1 MTGRRQMQHLVSYLL
16 FAAALIG
23 LALAIRRIK
32 RQLRSKH
39 DELSAFEG
47 EEHRMFAFLHD
58 LGSAIGSDTTMTGL
72 YRLIVDG
79 VDKVVAARG
88 GALYLLDD
96 SRNNL
101 QPKYL
106 SAECPP
112 LARIPAEI
120 LEKAQRDPRALESY
134 LRLAQV
140 PADEGVLGAILSS
153 GEAASVLDLAAHE
166 SFGGMTADCGP
177 DIAALIAPLRH
188 GGKDLGILAVT
199 RKKED
204 GAFTA
209 NDFAVFRTVAEQSA
223 FAIGNA
229 LVHREASEK
238 RQMEGELR
246 NAREVQRVLLPQGEP
261 VVPGYR
267 VSGTNMPARII
278 SGDYYDHLDLG
289 DGRHGVVIA
298 DVSGK
303 GVAAGLI
310 MAMCRSV
317 LRSLAGAHDSPAE
330 ALGRVNR
337 QLFPD
342 IKEDMFISLIYAVIE
357 GDEGTVKFARAGH
370 DPALLYRAEEKTVS
384 LIRPPG
390 LALGID
396 DGDVFER
403 VTKVEEIRMNPGDCL
418 LLHTDGV
425 KEAVNAAGE
434 EFGMDRL
441 RDAFRESA
449 SLGAEAAIRSVER
462 ELARFVG
469 ESPQM
474 DDVTLVAV
482 EKR

>member
-1 MTGRRQMQHLVSYLL
+1 MQHLVTYLL
-16 FAAALIG
+16 LAVVVIG
-23 LALAIRRIK
+23 LAVAMRK
-32 RQLRSKH
+32 VKVQLRNKNE
-39 DELSAFEG
+39 ELNAFEG
-47 EEHRMFAFLHD
+47 EEQRMFAFLHD

-79 VDKVVAARG
+79 VNKVVAARG

-96 SRNNL
+96 SRQKL
-101 QPKYL
+101 QPRYL
-106 SAECPP
+106 SASCPA
-112 LARIPAEI
+112 LVGVPAEVQQ
-120 LEKAQRDPRALESY
+120 KALKDPRALDSH

-140 PADEGVLGAILSS
+140 PMDEGVFGAVLAA
-153 GEAASVLDLAAHE
+153 GEALQIADVKAHE
-166 SFGGMTADCGP
+166 SFRNSKTSPGEG
-177 DIAALIAPLRH
+177 IVALIAPLRH
-188 GGKDLGILAVT
+188 GGRDLGVLSVT
-199 RKKED
+199 RSKEE
-204 GAFTA
+204 APFTA

-303 GVAAGLI
+303 GVAAGLL

-317 LRSLAGAHDSPAE
+317 LRSLAGVHESPAE

-342 IKEDMFISLIYAVIE
+342 IKEDMFISLFYAVIE
-357 GDEGTVKFARAGH
+357 GDGGTVKFARAGH
-370 DPALLYRAEEKTVS
+370 DPALLYRAEERSVE
-384 LIRPPG
+384 LIKPPG

-396 DGDVFER
+396 EGDVFER
-403 VTKVEEIRMNPGDCL
+403 VTKVQEIRMNPGDCFL
-418 LLHTDGV
+418 FHTDGV

-434 EFGMDRL
+434 EFGMERL
-441 RDAFRESA
+441 REAFRECA
-449 SLGAEAAIRSVER
+449 SLGAEATIRCVER
-462 ELARFVG
+462 ELAKFVG
-469 ESPQM
+469 EAPQM

>member
-1 MTGRRQMQHLVSYLL
+1 MQHLVTYLL
-16 FAAALIG
+16 LAVVVIG
-23 LALAIRRIK
+23 LALAIRK
-32 RQLRSKH
+32 VKVQLRSKN
-39 DELSAFEG
+39 DELNAFEG
-47 EEHRMFAFLHD
+47 EEQRMFAFLHD

-79 VDKVVAARG
+79 VNKVVAAKG

-96 SRNNL
+96 SRHKL

-106 SAECPP
+106 SAACPA
-112 LARIPAEI
+112 LVGVPAEVRQRA
-120 LEKAQRDPRALESY
+120 EKDPRALESH

-140 PADEGVLGAILSS
+140 PADEGIFGAVLAA
-153 GEAASVLDLAAHE
+153 GEAMQIADVKGHE
-166 SFGGMTADCGP
+166 AFRNAQAGP
-177 DIAALIAPLRH
+177 AEGIVALIAPLRH
-188 GGKDLGILAVT
+188 GGRDLGVLSVT
-199 RKKED
+199 RGKDESP
-204 GAFTA
+204 FTA

-246 NAREVQRVLLPQGEP
+246 NARDVQRVLLPQGEP

-278 SGDYYDHLDLG
+278 SGDYYDHLELG

-303 GVAAGLI
+303 GVAAGLL

-342 IKEDMFISLIYAVIE
+342 IKEDMFISLFYAVIE
-357 GDEGTVKFARAGH
+357 GDAGTVKFARAGH
-370 DPALLYRAEEKTVS
+370 DPALLYRAEERSVE
-384 LIRPPG
+384 LIKPPG

-403 VTKVEEIRMNPGDCL
+403 VTKVQEIRMSPGDCL
-418 LLHTDGV
+418 LFHTDGV

-441 RDAFRESA
+441 RDAFRECA
-449 SLGAEAAIRSVER
+449 SLGAEATIRCVER
-462 ELARFVG
+462 ELAKFVG
-469 ESPQM
+469 EAPQM

>member
-1 MTGRRQMQHLVSYLL
+1 MQHLVTYFLL
-16 FAAALIG
+16 AAVVIG
-23 LALAIRRIK
+23 LALAMRK
-32 RQLRSKH
+32 VKVQLRNKR

-47 EEHRMFAFLHD
+47 EEQRMFAFLHD

-79 VDKVVAARG
+79 VNKVVAAKG

-96 SRNNL
+96 SRLKL

-106 SAECPP
+106 SSSCPA
-112 LARIPAEI
+112 LVGVPAEI
-120 LEKAQRDPRALESY
+120 MQKADKDLRALDSH

-140 PADEGVLGAILSS
+140 PSDEGIFGAVLTA
-153 GEAASVLDLAAHE
+153 GEALHIADVRAHE
-166 SFGGMTADCGP
+166 SFRNAKTSPGEG
-177 DIAALIAPLRH
+177 IVALIAPLRH
-188 GGKDLGILAVT
+188 GGRDLGVLCVT
-199 RKKED
+199 RHRDE
-204 GAFTA
+204 APFTA

-303 GVAAGLI
+303 GVAAGLL

-317 LRSLAGAHDSPAE
+317 LRSLAGAHESPAE

-342 IKEDMFISLIYAVIE
+342 IKEDMFISLFYAVIE
-357 GDEGTVKFARAGH
+357 GDGGTVKFARAGH
-370 DPALLYRAEEKTVS
+370 DPALLYRAGERSVE
-384 LIRPPG
+384 LIKPPG

-396 DGDVFER
+396 EGDVFER
-403 VTKVEEIRMNPGDCL
+403 VTKVQEIRMNPGDCFL
-418 LLHTDGV
+418 FHTDGV

-449 SLGAEAAIRSVER
+449 PQGAEATIRSVER

-469 ESPQM
+469 EAPQM

>member
-1 MTGRRQMQHLVSYLL
+1 MPHLVSYILL
-16 FAAALIG
+16 GIVLTGLIVAA
-23 LALAIRRIK
+23 RK
-32 RQLRSKH
+32 FKVQLRSK
-39 DELSAFEG
+39 DAELKAFEG
-47 EEHRMFAFLHD
+47 EEERMFAFLHD

-79 VDKVVAARG
+79 VTKVVAARG
-88 GALYLLDD
+88 GALYLLDET
-96 SRNNL
+96 RQHL
-101 QPKYL
+101 KPRYL
-106 SAECPP
+106 STDCPP
-112 LARIPAEI
+112 LVGIPLEVRKKAE
-120 LEKAQRDPRALESY
+120 RDPRALESH

-140 PADEGVLGAILSS
+140 AADEGVFGAVLAA
-153 GEAASVLDLAAHE
+153 GETLNIPDLKAHE
-166 SFGGMTADCGP
+166 SFRDGFSQYGGNVS
-177 DIAALIAPLRH
+177 ALIAPLRH
-188 GGKDLGILAVT
+188 GGKDLGVLAVT
-199 RKKED
+199 RSAED
-204 GAFTA
+204 PVFTT

-246 NAREVQRVLLPQGEP
+246 NAREVQRVLLPPGDP

-317 LRSLAGAHDSPAE
+317 LRSLAGSHGDPAE

-337 QLFPD
+337 QIFPD
-342 IKEDMFISLIYAVIE
+342 IKEDMFISLYYAIIE
-357 GDEGTVKFARAGH
+357 GESGAVTLARAGH
-370 DPALLYRAEEKTVS
+370 DPALLYRALERTVM
-384 LIRPPG
+384 LLKPPG

-396 DGDVFER
+396 GGDVFER
-403 VTKVEEIRMNPGDCL
+403 VTKAHEIHMNPGDCL
-418 LLHTDGV
+418 LFHTDGV
-425 KEAVNAAGE
+425 KEATNAAGE

-449 SLGAEAAIRSVER
+449 SLGAEAAIRSIER
-462 ELARFVG
+462 ELAKFVG
-469 ESPQM
+469 EAKQA
-474 DDVTLVAV
+474 DDITLVAM

>member
-1 MTGRRQMQHLVSYLL
+1 MEHLVSYIFLV
-16 FAAALIG
+16 
-23 LALAIRRIK
+23 LAIAVLAIGFRKLK
-32 RQLRSKH
+32 RDLRSK
-39 DELSAFEG
+39 DEELQALEG
-47 EEHRMFAFLHD
+47 EEERMFAFLHE

-79 VDKVVAARG
+79 VKRVVAARG

-96 SRNNL
+96 AR
-101 QPKYL
+101 QYL
-106 SAECPP
+106 KPRYISTDCPP
-112 LARIPAEI
+112 LVGVPLEVRKKAE
-120 LEKAQRDPRALESY
+120 KDPRALESH

-140 PADEGVLGAILSS
+140 PADDGVFGAVLSA
-153 GEAASVLDLAAHE
+153 GEALAIPDLKAHE
-166 SFGGMTADCGP
+166 AFRDGFTQYGG
-177 DIAALIAPLRH
+177 DISTLIAPLRH
-188 GGKDLGILAVT
+188 GGKDLGVLAVT
-199 RKKED
+199 RNSED
-204 GAFTA
+204 VPFTA

-246 NAREVQRVLLPQGEP
+246 NAREVQRVLLPQGDP

-267 VSGTNMPARII
+267 ISGTNVPARII
-278 SGDYYDHLDLG
+278 SGDYYDYLNLG
-289 DGRHGVVIA
+289 EGRHGVVIA

-317 LRSLAGAHDSPAE
+317 LRSLAGAHDNPAE

-337 QLFPD
+337 QIFPD
-342 IKEDMFISLIYAVIE
+342 IKEDMFISLFYAVID
-357 GDEGTVKFARAGH
+357 GDGGKVTFARAGH
-370 DPALLYRAEEKTVS
+370 DPALLYRALERTVVM
-384 LIRPPG
+384 IKPPG

-396 DGDVFER
+396 EGDVFER
-403 VTKVEEIRMNPGDCL
+403 VTKIQEILMNPGDCL
-418 LLHTDGV
+418 LFHTDGV
-425 KEAVNAAGE
+425 KEATNPSGE

-449 SLGAEAAIRSVER
+449 SLGAEATIRSVER
-462 ELARFVG
+462 ELAKFVG
-469 ESPQM
+469 EAPQA

>member
-1 MTGRRQMQHLVSYLL
+1 MEHLLPYTL
-16 FAAALIG
+16 
-23 LALAIRRIK
+23 LALALAGLIAGIVRTRR
-32 RQLRSKH
+32 RLVSKQA
-39 DELSAFEG
+39 ELSAFEG
-47 EEHRMFAFLHD
+47 EEQRMFAFLHE
-58 LGSAIGSDTTMTGL
+58 LGSAIGSDTTMNGL

-79 VDKVVAARG
+79 VNRVVAARG

-96 SRNNL
+96 ARVNL

-106 SAECPP
+106 SEECPP
-112 LARIPAEI
+112 LVGVPLEVQKKAE
-120 LEKAQRDPRALESY
+120 RDPRALESH

-140 PADEGVLGAILSS
+140 PAEAGIFGAVLSV
-153 GEAASVLDLAAHE
+153 GEAQSIRDVKAHE
-166 SFGGMTADCGP
+166 AFRDGFTRFGAD
-177 DIAALIAPLRH
+177 ASALVAPLRH
-188 GGKDLGILAVT
+188 GGRDLGVLAVA
-199 RKKED
+199 RHRED
-204 GAFTA
+204 GPFTP
-209 NDFAVFRTVAEQSA
+209 NDFAVFRTIAEQSA

-267 VSGTNMPARII
+267 ISGTNVPARII

-303 GVAAGLI
+303 GVAAGLL

-317 LRSLAGAHDSPAE
+317 LRSMAKAYDSPADTL
-330 ALGRVNR
+330 AQVNR

-342 IKEDMFISLIYAVIE
+342 IREDMFISLFYAVIE
-357 GDEGTVKFARAGH
+357 GDGGKILLARAGH
-370 DPALLYRAEEKTVS
+370 DPALLYRASERSVTLLK
-384 LIRPPG
+384 PPG

-396 DGDVFER
+396 EGDVFER
-403 VTKVEEIRMNPGDCL
+403 VTKVQEIEMQPGDCL
-418 LLHTDGV
+418 LFHTDGV
-425 KEAVNAAGE
+425 KEAIDPAGE

-441 RDAFRESA
+441 REAFRDGA
-449 SLGAEAAIRSVER
+449 SLGAEATIRAVER
-462 ELARFVG
+462 ELARFAG
-469 ESPQM
+469 DAPQM
-474 DDVTLVAV
+474 DDVTLVAI

>member
-1 MTGRRQMQHLVSYLL
+1 MPHLITYVLL
-16 FAAALIG
+16 AIVLIG
-23 LALAIRRIK
+23 LIVAARK
-32 RQLRSKH
+32 FKVQLRSKAE
-39 DELSAFEG
+39 ELRAFEG
-47 EEHRMFAFLHD
+47 EEERMFAFLHD

-79 VDKVVAARG
+79 VTKVVAAKG
-88 GALYLLDD
+88 GQLYLLDEA
-96 SRNNL
+96 RQHL
-101 QPKYL
+101 KPRYL
-106 SAECPP
+106 SAECPA
-112 LARIPAEI
+112 LVTIPAEVRQKA
-120 LEKAQRDPRALESY
+120 EKDTRALDSH

-140 PADEGVLGAILSS
+140 PADEGIFGTALSAA
-153 GEAASVLDLAAHE
+153 EALNIPNLRAHE
-166 SFGGMTADCGP
+166 SVREVRYTANVSVM
-177 DIAALIAPLRH
+177 LAPLRH
-188 GGKDLGILAVT
+188 GGKDLGVLAVT
-199 RKKED
+199 RNWD
-204 GAFTA
+204 DPAFTA

-246 NAREVQRVLLPQGEP
+246 NAREVQRVLLPPGDP

-267 VSGTNMPARII
+267 VSGTNVPARII

-289 DGRHGVVIA
+289 EGRHGVVIA

-317 LRSLAGAHDSPAE
+317 LRSLAGAHADPAE

-337 QLFPD
+337 QIFPD
-342 IKEDMFISLIYAVIE
+342 IKEDMFISLYYAVIE
-357 GDEGTVKFARAGH
+357 GENGEITLARAGH
-370 DPALLYRAEEKTVS
+370 DPALLYRSDEKTVM
-384 LIRPPG
+384 LLKPPG

-396 DGDVFER
+396 GGNVFER
-403 VTKVEEIRMNPGDCL
+403 VTKAHKIHMNPGDCL
-418 LLHTDGV
+418 LFHTDGV
-425 KEAVNAAGE
+425 KEATNAAGE

-449 SLGAEAAIRSVER
+449 SLGAEASIRSIER
-462 ELARFVG
+462 ELAKFVG
-469 ESPQM
+469 EAKQA
-474 DDVTLVAV
+474 DDITLVAM

>member
-1 MTGRRQMQHLVSYLL
+1 MQHLVSYLL
-16 FAAALIG
+16 LAAVLIG
-23 LALAIRRIK
+23 LVLAVRRIK
-32 RQLRSKH
+32 GQLRSKH
-39 DELSAFEG
+39 EELNAFEG
-47 EEHRMFAFLHD
+47 EEQRMFAFLHD

-72 YRLIVDG
+72 YRLIVEG
-79 VDKVVAARG
+79 VDKVVTARG
-88 GALYLLDD
+88 GALYLLEETR
-96 SRNNL
+96 SKL

-106 SAECPP
+106 SAECPALVGVP
-112 LARIPAEI
+112 LEIRKKAE
-120 LEKAQRDPRALESY
+120 RDPRALESH

-140 PADEGVLGAILSS
+140 PAEDGIFGAVLSA
-153 GEAASVLDLAAHE
+153 GEALNVPDLKTHE
-166 SFGGMTADCGP
+166 SCRDGFSNYGG

-267 VSGTNMPARII
+267 ISGTNMPARII

-317 LRSLAGAHDSPAE
+317 LRSLAGAHESPVE

-337 QLFPD
+337 QIFPY
-342 IKEDMFISLIYAVIE
+342 IKEDMFISLFYAVIE
-357 GDEGTVKFARAGH
+357 GHEGTVKFARAGH
-370 DPALLYRAEEKTVS
+370 DPALLYRAEERTVS
-384 LIRPPG
+384 LIKPPG

-396 DGDVFER
+396 EGDVFDR
-403 VTKVEEIRMNPGDCL
+403 VTKVQEIRMNPGDCL
-418 LLHTDGV
+418 LFHTDGV

-441 RDAFRESA
+441 RDAFRDSA
-449 SLGAEAAIRSVER
+449 SLGAEATIRSVER

-469 ESPQM
+469 EAPQM

>member
-1 MTGRRQMQHLVSYLL
+1 MPHLVSYLL
-16 FAAALIG
+16 LAVAIIG
-23 LALAIRRIK
+23 LAFAFRRTK
-32 RQLRSKH
+32 GQLRSKNE
-39 DELSAFEG
+39 ELNAFEG
-47 EEHRMFAFLHD
+47 EELRMFAFLHD

-72 YRLIVDG
+72 YRLIVEG
-79 VDKVVAARG
+79 VNKVVAARS

-96 SRNNL
+96 SRNKL
-101 QPKYL
+101 QPRYL
-106 SAECPP
+106 SAECPALVGVP
-112 LARIPAEI
+112 LEVRKKAE
-120 LEKAQRDPRALESY
+120 RDSRALDSH

-140 PADEGVLGAILSS
+140 PADEGVFGAVLSS
-153 GEAASVLDLAAHE
+153 GDAIHVPDLKAHE
-166 SFGGMTADCGP
+166 AFSNGP
-177 DIAALIAPLRH
+177 DGYSAEIATLIAPLRH
-188 GGKDLGILAVT
+188 GGRDLGVLAVT
-199 RKKED
+199 RSRD
-204 GAFTA
+204 DAPFTA

-267 VSGTNMPARII
+267 ISGTNMPARII
-278 SGDYYDHLDLG
+278 SGDYYDHLNLG

-303 GVAAGLI
+303 GVAAGLL

-337 QLFPD
+337 QIFPD
-342 IKEDMFISLIYAVIE
+342 IKEDMFISLFYAVIE
-357 GDEGTVKFARAGH
+357 GDGGTVKFARAGH
-370 DPALLYRAEEKTVS
+370 DPALLYRAEARTVE
-384 LIRPPG
+384 LIKPPG

-396 DGDVFER
+396 EGDVFER
-403 VTKVEEIRMNPGDCL
+403 VTKVLEVRMHPGDCL
-418 LLHTDGV
+418 LFHTDGV
-425 KEAVNAAGE
+425 KEAVNAGGE

-441 RDAFRESA
+441 RDAFRECA
-449 SLGAEAAIRSVER
+449 SLGAEATIRSVER

-469 ESPQM
+469 EAPQM

>member
-1 MTGRRQMQHLVSYLL
+1 MPHFITYVLL
-16 FAAALIG
+16 AVVLIG
-23 LALAIRRIK
+23 LIVAARTFK
-32 RQLRSKH
+32 VQLRSKAE
-39 DELSAFEG
+39 ELKAFEG
-47 EEHRMFAFLHD
+47 EEERMFAFLHE

-79 VDKVVAARG
+79 VTKVVAAKG

-96 SRNNL
+96 SRQHL
-101 QPKYL
+101 KPRYL
-106 SAECPP
+106 STECPP
-112 LARIPAEI
+112 LVAIPLEVRQKAE
-120 LEKAQRDPRALESY
+120 KDPRALDSH

-140 PADEGVLGAILSS
+140 VAEEGIFGAVLSA
-153 GEAASVLDLAAHE
+153 GEALNVPDLKSHESVRHSQYAGDVSVLL
-166 SFGGMTADCGP
+166 
-177 DIAALIAPLRH
+177 APLRH
-188 GGKDLGILAVT
+188 GGKDLGVLAVT
-199 RKKED
+199 RNAED
-204 GAFTA
+204 PVFTA

-246 NAREVQRVLLPQGEP
+246 NAREVQRVLLPPGDP

-317 LRSLAGAHDSPAE
+317 LRSLAGAHEDPAE

-337 QLFPD
+337 QIFPD
-342 IKEDMFISLIYAVIE
+342 IKEDMFISLYYAVIDGE
-357 GDEGTVKFARAGH
+357 DGAMTLARAGH
-370 DPALLYRAEEKTVS
+370 DPALLYRAIEKTVM
-384 LIRPPG
+384 LLKPPG

-396 DGDVFER
+396 GGDVFER
-403 VTKVEEIRMNPGDCL
+403 VTKAHKIHMNPGDCL
-418 LLHTDGV
+418 LFHTDGV
-425 KEAVNAAGE
+425 KEATNAAGE

-449 SLGAEAAIRSVER
+449 SLGAEASIRSIER
-462 ELARFVG
+462 ELAKFVG
-469 ESPQM
+469 EAKQA
-474 DDVTLVAV
+474 DDITLVAM

>member
-1 MTGRRQMQHLVSYLL
+1 MQHLVTYLL
-16 FAAALIG
+16 LAVVVIG
-23 LALAIRRIK
+23 LAVAIRK
-32 RQLRSKH
+32 VKGQLRTKNE
-39 DELSAFEG
+39 ELNALEG
-47 EEHRMFAFLHD
+47 EEQRMFAFLHD

-79 VDKVVAARG
+79 VNKVVAARG

-96 SRNNL
+96 SRQKL

-106 SAECPP
+106 STFCPALVGVSEEVKKKAE
-112 LARIPAEI
+112 
-120 LEKAQRDPRALESY
+120 KDSRALDSH

-140 PADEGVLGAILSS
+140 PADEGVFGAVLAS
-153 GEAASVLDLAAHE
+153 GEALQIADVKAHDAFRNAAASPGDGIV
-166 SFGGMTADCGP
+166 
-177 DIAALIAPLRH
+177 ALIAPLRH
-188 GGKDLGILAVT
+188 GGKDLGVLSVT
-199 RKKED
+199 RTKDE
-204 GAFTA
+204 ASFTA

-238 RQMEGELR
+238 RQIEGELR

-317 LRSLAGAHDSPAE
+317 LRSLAGAYDSPAE

-337 QLFPD
+337 QIFPD
-342 IKEDMFISLIYAVIE
+342 IKEDMFISLFYAVIE
-357 GDEGTVKFARAGH
+357 GDDGTVKFARAGH
-370 DPALLYRAEEKTVS
+370 DPALLYRAEERSVEMIK
-384 LIRPPG
+384 PPG

-396 DGDVFER
+396 EGDVFER
-403 VTKVEEIRMNPGDCL
+403 VTKVQEIRMHPGDCL
-418 LLHTDGV
+418 LFHTDGV

-441 RDAFRESA
+441 RDAFRECA
-449 SLGAEAAIRSVER
+449 PQGAEATIRAVER

>member
-1 MTGRRQMQHLVSYLL
+1 MEHVFSYSLLAVALLVLAFAVVRIRRQLSS
-16 FAAALIG
+16 
-23 LALAIRRIK
+23 K
-32 RQLRSKH
+32 RA
-39 DELSAFEG
+39 ELTAFEG
-47 EEHRMFAFLHD
+47 EEERMFAFLHD
-58 LGSAIGSDTTMTGL
+58 LGSAIGRDPTMVGL

-79 VDKVVAARG
+79 VNRVVAARG

-96 SRNNL
+96 ARAHL

-112 LARIPAEI
+112 LVRVPPEVQ
-120 LEKAQRDPRALESY
+120 EKAGRDPRALESH

-140 PADEGVLGAILSS
+140 PAGDGLLGAVLSS
-153 GEAASVLDLAAHE
+153 GETQFIRVVKSHPAFAAGPAHY
-166 SFGGMTADCGP
+166 GP
-177 DIAALIAPLRH
+177 DAMTMIAPLRH
-188 GGKDLGILAVT
+188 GGKDLGVLAVT
-199 RKKED
+199 RIQED
-204 GAFTA
+204 GPFTA

-261 VVPGYR
+261 IVPGYR
-267 VSGTNMPARII
+267 ICGTNMPARII

-289 DGRHGVVIA
+289 DGSHGVVIA

-303 GVAAGLI
+303 GVSAGLL

-317 LRSLAGAHDSPAE
+317 LRSMAAGSDNPAE
-330 ALGRVNR
+330 VLGRVNR

-342 IKEDMFISLIYAVIE
+342 IREDMFISLYYAVIE
-357 GDEGTVKFARAGH
+357 GEDGVVKLVRAGH
-370 DPALLYRAEEKTVS
+370 DPALLYRAEGRTVE
-384 LIRPPG
+384 LLKPPG

-396 DGDVFER
+396 DGDVFES
-403 VTKVEEIRMNPGDCL
+403 VTKVHEIHMNPGDCL
-418 LLHTDGV
+418 LFHTDGV
-425 KEAVNAAGE
+425 KEAVDAAGE

-441 RDAFRESA
+441 RLAFRDGA
-449 SLGAEAAIRSVER
+449 TLGAESAVRSVER
-462 ELARFVG
+462 ELARFAG
-469 ESPQM
+469 DAPQM
-474 DDVTLVAV
+474 DDVTLVAI